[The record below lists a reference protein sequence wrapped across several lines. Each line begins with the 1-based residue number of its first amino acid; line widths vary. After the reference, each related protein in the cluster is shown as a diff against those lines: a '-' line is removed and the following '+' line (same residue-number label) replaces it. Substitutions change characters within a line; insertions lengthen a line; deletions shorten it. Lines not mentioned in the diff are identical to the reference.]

1 MMNHKLLRFASIVAL
16 LAVAFTG
23 LQAQEK
29 KKKTFRDQLVEKLQS
44 CEYALEVVMSKPETA
59 IPAQEIKEAKGII
72 LMRQVRAGL
81 IFGGQGGSAIL
92 LCRVPQNGNQWGPP
106 VFLDPGGVTFGLQ
119 AGVSEVNSVVL
130 LNSDEAVRRAY
141 SGRFDLGASASA
153 IAGPKSAEKDNSD
166 LMKAPVRIYT
176 SLGGAYAGVT
186 FKTGWIQPFD
196 KANRELYRTAF
207 GTPEIAISTA
217 FQVPPEAASIHQ
229 RVIAS
234 EQGTAQ

>member
-1 MMNHKLLRFASIVAL
+1 MMNPKLLRFASIAAL
-16 LAVAFTG
+16 LAVSLTG

-29 KKKTFRDQLVEKLQS
+29 KKKTFRDQLVEKMAA

-81 IFGGQGGSAIL
+81 IFGGQGGSAVLI
-92 LCRVPQNGNQWGPP
+92 CRVPQTGNQWGPP

-141 SGRFDLGASASA
+141 SGRFDLGAAASA
-153 IAGPKSAEKDNSD
+153 IAGPMSAEKDNSD

-186 FKTGWIQPFD
+186 LKTGWIQPFD
-196 KANRELYRTAF
+196 KANRELYQTAF
-207 GTPEIAISTA
+207 GTPEIAINGNMP
-217 FQVPPEAASIHQ
+217 VPAEAQGIRGS
-229 RVIAS
+229 VIAA
-234 EQGTAQ
+234 EAGAQ

>member
-1 MMNHKLLRFASIVAL
+1 MMNHKLLRFASLAALVAVST
-16 LAVAFTG
+16 AG
-23 LQAQEK
+23 LHAAD
-29 KKKTFRDQLVEKLQS
+29 KKKTFRDQLVEKIQS
-44 CEYALEVVMSKPETA
+44 CEYSLEVIMSKPETA

-119 AGVSEVNSVVL
+119 AGLSEINSVVL

-141 SGRFDLGASASA
+141 SGRFDLGAAASA
-153 IAGPKSAEKDNSD
+153 VAGPKSAETDNSD
-166 LMKAPVRIYT
+166 LMKAPVRVYT

-186 FKTGWIQPFD
+186 LKTGWIQPFD
-196 KANRELYRTAF
+196 KANREFYQTAF
-207 GTPEIAISTA
+207 ATPEIAINTA
-217 FQVPPEAASIHQ
+217 FQVPAEAKGIQGA
-229 RVIAS
+229 VIAAEGGAS
-234 EQGTAQ
+234 AP